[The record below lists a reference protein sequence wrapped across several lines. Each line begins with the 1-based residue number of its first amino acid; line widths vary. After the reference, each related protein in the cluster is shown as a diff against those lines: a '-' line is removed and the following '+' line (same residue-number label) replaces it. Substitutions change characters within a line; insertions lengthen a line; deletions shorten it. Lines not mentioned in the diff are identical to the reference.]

1 MNRRLYELQDLFLAY
16 YHGDWGSDI
25 DWPDGVAREV
35 VRTSG
40 PDEIRPVV
48 ADLRELLDRPMTDG
62 ELHEL
67 ILVEYDLN
75 YDPWRDG
82 IPMRTWLQGLLDQL
96 EAALPV
102 D

>member
-1 MNRRLYELQDLFLAY
+1 MSWRLYELQDLFLTY

-25 DWPDGVAREV
+25 DWPDGVASEV
-35 VRTSG
+35 VRTNW
-40 PDEIRPVV
+40 PDRIRLVV
-48 ADLRELLDRPMTDG
+48 TDLRELLARPMSDE

-67 ILVEYDLN
+67 IMVEYDLN

-96 EAALPV
+96 EAALPP